1 MSGIYTWVRNIA
13 CYLCVFNVILHIV
26 PNEGFKRYVRFI
38 GGILLVILVMAPL
51 ANLTNMSESFDQ
63 ALRIEGLK
71 EELDNVKTA
80 KEGLEGL
87 KSDKI
92 EQAFSTE
99 IKSQVEQIVIQH
111 EYYPVSTSL
120 EYQKDGESIVGI
132 ESADLVISKKNTK
145 IDIHVGQAA
154 KGDGKEN
161 EAVKSI
167 KKEIEEVYQIP
178 VGHINIDVRE

>member
-13 CYLCVFNVILHIV
+13 CYLVVFNVILHIV

-51 ANLTNMSESFDQ
+51 ANLTNLSESFDQ

-80 KEGLEGL
+80 REGLDGL

-92 EQAFSTE
+92 EKAFSDE
-99 IKSQVEQIVIQH
+99 IKRQIEQIVIQH
-111 EYYPVSTSL
+111 DYYPVSATM
-120 EYQKDGESIVGI
+120 EYEKEGESIMGI
-132 ESADLVISKKNTK
+132 NSADLVISKKKTK